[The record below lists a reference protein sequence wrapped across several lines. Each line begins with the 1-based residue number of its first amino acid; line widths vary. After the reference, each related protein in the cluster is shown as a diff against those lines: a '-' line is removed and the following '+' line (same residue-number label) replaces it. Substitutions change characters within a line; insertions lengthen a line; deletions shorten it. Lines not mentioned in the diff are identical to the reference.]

1 MNDLEIEYRALSEL
15 QPSERNARTH
25 SMEQITQVA
34 NCIKQ
39 FGFINPIVIDDEGS
53 IVAGHARLMA
63 AKKLGL
69 NQVPCI
75 RVSHLTEAELR
86 AYMLAD
92 NKIAEKAGWDN
103 DLLRVELEYLTSVEV
118 DFDVDVTG
126 FSIGEVDILLGSADT
141 AISEEV
147 AEELLQPMGEPFTQV
162 GDVWQLGQHRLICGD
177 SRDEQVL
184 KKLFAGDMANMVFTD
199 PPYNVKI
206 QGHVSGLGKAQH
218 EEFAMASGEMSDHQF
233 YEFLHDACASL
244 ANFSAEGSLHYICMD
259 WRHLQILL
267 SVGESVFASL
277 INLCIWAKTNGGM
290 GSLYRS
296 QHELIPVFKKG
307 SAPHINN
314 VNLGKDG
321 RYRTNVWT
329 YPGVNTFSKE
339 RTEALSIHPT
349 VKPTALV
356 ADAILDVSKPGQIVL
371 DGFIGSGTTLLAAE
385 KTSRRC
391 YGVEIEPGYVDVALR
406 RWIDLTG
413 EQPVNLTTGYTFA
426 DALLDEWQEV

>member
-1 MNDLEIEYRALSEL
+1 MGR
-15 QPSERNARTH
+15 H
-25 SMEQITQVA
+25 
-34 NCIKQ
+34 
-39 FGFINPIVIDDEGS
+39 
-53 IVAGHARLMA
+53 RLM
-63 AKKLGL
+63 
-69 NQVPCI
+69 
-75 RVSHLTEAELR
+75 
-86 AYMLAD
+86 
-92 NKIAEKAGWDN
+92 
-103 DLLRVELEYLTSVEV
+103 
-118 DFDVDVTG
+118 
-126 FSIGEVDILLGSADT
+126 
-141 AISEEV
+141 
-147 AEELLQPMGEPFTQV
+147 
-162 GDVWQLGQHRLICGD
+162 CGD
-177 SRDEQVL
+177 ST
-184 KKLFAGDMANMVFTD
+184 KKADVEKLMDGKKADMVFTD

-206 QGHVSGLGKAQH
+206 QGHVSGLGKAHH
-218 EEFAMASGEMSDHQF
+218 EEFAMASGEMSDQQF
-233 YEFLHDACASL
+233 YEFLRDACTSL
-244 ANFSAEGSLHYICMD
+244 ANFCSDGSLHYICMD

-267 SVGESVFASL
+267 RVGESVFASL

-307 SAPHINN
+307 NAPHTNN

-356 ADAILDVSKPGQIVL
+356 ADAILDVTKPGQIVL

-406 RWIDLTG
+406 RWVDLTG